1 MAAKWVEK
9 IKARLQANPLHYT
22 AKATTEQQHLA
33 MRLATLEGGR
43 SPASESSSASATK
56 AVPCVCAK
64 CGGTGKKVPLY
75 AVTNY
80 GNEFNHCY
88 VCGEKYT

>member
-33 MRLATLEGGR
+33 MRLATLEG
-43 SPASESSSASATK
+43 TK
-56 AVPCVCAK
+56 AVPCVCLK

-88 VCGEKYT
+88 VCGATYT

>member
-9 IKARLQANPLHYT
+9 IKARLQANPLHYAGSKAPT
-22 AKATTEQQHLA
+22 ATQHL
-33 MRLATLEGGR
+33 MVRLAKLEGT
-43 SPASESSSASATK
+43 EIAT
-56 AVPCVCAK
+56 CICAK